1 MISLTFNG
9 LVNFLLYNLLPFN
22 GFRVKYPKIISIY
35 LILNVSKIVIL
46 CQLKTIKSQK
56 NVRSI
61 ARSHSTSWSRCCRS
75 KPEVPNEH
83 NEDVMSEVMQGL
95 MGGLS
100 NQANSQGGLGS
111 LIGLLGGSAGNNS
124 GSLMSNPIVSNIAQS
139 VIGNLMEKFGLSNSA
154 AAGVVGDML
163 PSVLGGL
170 IDKTNDPNDNSID
183 LGSLLGGITG
193 GKTSGID
200 FGSLLSQG
208 SRCFGRWKI
217 RHE

>member
-1 MISLTFNG
+1 MLEVLQG
-9 LVNFLLYNLLPFN
+9 LIQQAGQGAVVQN
-22 GFRVKYPKIISIY
+22 
-35 LILNVSKIVIL
+35 
-46 CQLKTIKSQK
+46 
-56 NVRSI
+56 
-61 ARSHSTSWSRCCRS
+61 
-75 KPEVPNEH
+75 PEVPNEH

-208 SRCFGRWKI
+208 AGALADGKLDMNDLMNLAGNAMGGQKQQDGGGLGSLLGGLFGGK
-217 RHE
+217 